1 MDEGKVS
8 LVNDGQSEINVMPIS
23 LHVYLCDHLYN
34 QLVFNNVYMYVCV
47 SLNPVD
53 VSVGIRL
60 KRPRFALAFYTERA
74 DVVVDL
80 QQLRRFRPMSNS
92 A

>member
-34 QLVFNNVYMYVCV
+34 KLVFNNVYIYIYVCV
-47 SLNPVD
+47 C
-53 VSVGIRL
+53 
-60 KRPRFALAFYTERA
+60 AC
-74 DVVVDL
+74 
-80 QQLRRFRPMSNS
+80 
-92 A
+92 